1 MSDWVAFWD
10 SNHSI
15 YVSAGHRDLHYL
27 TVARDIAEYVPS
39 PSATVLDYGCGE
51 ALHADVIA
59 ARAARLI
66 LCEAAPGVRAR
77 LAARFSDN
85 PRIEI
90 AAADAIGTLAEGSID
105 LVVVNSVTQYLTG
118 AQLDRLLAAF
128 RRLLRPQQGLLLLGD
143 VIPPDVSAL
152 TDTRALLR
160 FAARNGF
167 LLAALGGVLRTL
179 LSDYRRL
186 RSRLGLS
193 RYTQGAMLARLAGA
207 GFSAE
212 RAAVNIGHNQAR
224 MTFLAR
230 PSV

>member
-10 SNHSI
+10 TNHSI
-15 YVSAGHRDLHYL
+15 YVSAAHRDLHYL
-27 TVARDIAEYVPS
+27 TIARDIAEYLPS

-59 ARAARLI
+59 ARAARLV

-77 LAARFSDN
+77 LATRFSGN
-85 PRIEI
+85 TRIEI
-90 AAADAIGTLAEGSID
+90 LAADAVETLGARSID
-105 LVVVNSVTQYLTG
+105 LVVVNSVTQYLTD
-118 AQLDRLLAAF
+118 AQLDRLLETF
-128 RRLLRPQQGLLLLGD
+128 LRLLRPQQGRLLLGD
-143 VIPPDVSAL
+143 VIPPDISAL
-152 TDTRALLR
+152 ADIFALLG

-167 LLAALGGVLRTL
+167 LLAAVGGILRTV

-193 RYTQGAMLARLAGA
+193 RYSEAAMLGRLARA

-212 RAAVNIGHNQAR
+212 RRSVNIGHNQAR

-230 PSV
+230 PSG